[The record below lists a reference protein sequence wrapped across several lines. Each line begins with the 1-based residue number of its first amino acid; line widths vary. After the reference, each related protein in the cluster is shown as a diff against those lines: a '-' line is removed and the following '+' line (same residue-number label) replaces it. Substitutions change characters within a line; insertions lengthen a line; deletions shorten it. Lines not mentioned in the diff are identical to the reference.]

1 MDFTSLLNQILPKRS
16 FSFWKNKVI
25 LSINLAN
32 LAMLVVIWILWIWKM
47 RAIGQIYS
55 PLITNR
61 LLANYTLYLLPI
73 FNTLVLMMNLYLA
86 QKAYLREKMASY
98 FLILIIT
105 FIEILTLELIRFYL
119 SQGF

>member
-25 LSINLAN
+25 LSIN
-32 LAMLVVIWILWIWKM
+32 
-47 RAIGQIYS
+47 
-55 PLITNR
+55 
-61 LLANYTLYLLPI
+61 LYLLPI